1 MWTVLANQFLGSYI
15 PHGHCYLWQ
24 PRLVWLH
31 LLSDSLTALAY
42 YSIPVT
48 LVYFVHKRQDLPFDW
63 MFWLFSAFILACGTS
78 HIMDV
83 WTLWHPDYWVSG
95 VIKAITAIVSLSTAV
110 LLVQLIPKALALP
123 SPAQLEAVNRQ
134 LEQEIRERKTAET
147 QLQHTLKRL
156 TFHVENSPLAVIE
169 WDSDY
174 RIQRWSP
181 QAEQMFG
188 WTVEEAVGRQI
199 NELQLIFDDDRDAV
213 NVVMKNLFD
222 ARTPRCICCNRN
234 YTKEGSVIDCEWYNS
249 ALCDDDD
256 NLVSILSL
264 VLDITSRKQAETAL
278 VQVNAEL
285 EHRVEERTTQLQQL
299 NQDLEQE
306 RQQLRQII
314 TVAPVAMAMFDRQ
327 MRYLA
332 HSQQWLTAY
341 GLNEKSLINR
351 CHYDIFPDLPEPWRE
366 DHQRALQGEIITK
379 SEDVWQRADGK
390 TIYEH
395 WAIHP
400 WYTPTGEVG
409 GIVLACFPI
418 NELVEARE
426 AALATARLKSK
437 FLANMS
443 HEIRTPINGVL
454 GMMRLLL
461 QTHLNPQ
468 QVNYTRTIES
478 CAKHLL
484 TVINDILDVS
494 KLEAGKM
501 LLEQIDFSLDSCLDS
516 VIDVL
521 AVQAE
526 AKGLELAILVEPNVP
541 RQLQGDPGRLR
552 QILLNLVGNAIKFTD
567 AGEVVVRVAVSGH
580 QPTDTLCQSSIT
592 LRFAVTD
599 TGIGISAADQSK
611 LFQAFS
617 QVEASTT
624 RRYGGTGLGLMICQ
638 QLVELLGGKIG
649 VKSEISQGSTFWFT
663 VPVKT
668 QPLPPAQAVPW
679 ALRQLKILVTA
690 ENATTRQTVRS
701 LVEAWG
707 MQIDEATDSTS
718 TMDTLRNAV
727 TRCHPYDVAI
737 LDLQLPGSQ
746 GEWIVPMI
754 RCNPSLASTKL
765 IVMTTMHQ
773 LDAVQELESMDI
785 LGYLI
790 KPVKASQLWESLL
803 GAVTPE
809 KDLENW
815 QAIIHQPTRL
825 NHPSNLK
832 ILLVEDHPVNQT
844 VILNQMQMLGYEP
857 ECASNGSE
865 ALAKL
870 QAQSYDIVFM
880 DCQMPVLDGYDA
892 TRELRRQE
900 GSNRHTIVIALT
912 ASAIESDREKCL
924 AVGMDDFLTKPFEQA
939 TLQAMIERWAK
950 SGEAEG
956 AEGAEGAGGAGGAGE
971 EEINLSRLASTDFYL
986 DDTLFDTERLE
997 VISRGQIILQKQ
1009 LIQAFMKHTQ
1019 PGLEQ
1024 MYYALQIQ
1032 DFEMIEQQAHRLKGA
1047 SANIGVRL
1055 IPKIAAQLEQQAR
1068 DKSLIGANE
1077 RLDSLKRQLEKV
1089 QTFLL
1094 GTVNLR

>member
-1 MWTVLANQFLGSYI
+1 MWTVLANYI

-24 PRLVWLH
+24 PGLVWLH

-63 MFWLFSAFILACGTS
+63 IFWLFSAFILACGTT

-83 WTLWHPDYWVSG
+83 WTLWHPDYWLSG
-95 VIKAITAIVSLSTAV
+95 LIKAITAIVSLATAV

-123 SPAQLEAVNRQ
+123 SPAQLE
-134 LEQEIRERKTAET
+134 QEIRERKTAET
-147 QLQHTLKRL
+147 ELQHTLQRL

-169 WDSDY
+169 WDSNY
-174 RIQRWSP
+174 QVQRWSQ
-181 QAEQMFG
+181 QAEQIFG
-188 WTVEEAVGRQI
+188 WKAEEVLGQQI
-199 NELQLIFDDDRDAV
+199 DELQLVFTEDRDAV
-213 NVVMKNLFD
+213 DVVMTNLLD
-222 ARTPRCICCNRN
+222 SSTSRCIFCNRN

-249 ALCDDDD
+249 ALRDDDD

-264 VLDITSRKQAETAL
+264 ALDITSRKQAETAL
-278 VQVNAEL
+278 KQVNVEL
-285 EHRVEERTTQLQQL
+285 ECRVEERTTQLQQL
-299 NQDLEQE
+299 NQNLEQE

-332 HSQQWLTAY
+332 HSQQWLTVY
-341 GLNEKSLINR
+341 GLDEQSLINR
-351 CHYDIFPDLPEPWRE
+351 CHYDIFPELPEPWR
-366 DHQRALQGEIITK
+366 DAHQRALQGEIITK
-379 SEDVWQRADGK
+379 SEDVWQRADGT

-400 WYTPTGEVG
+400 WYTSTGDVG

-426 AALATARLKSK
+426 AALATARLKSN

-461 QTHLNPQ
+461 QTNLNPQ
-468 QVNYTRTIES
+468 QLNYTRTIEN

-501 LLEQIDFSLDSCLDS
+501 LLEQIDFSLERCLDS

-541 RQLQGDPGRLR
+541 RQLQSDPGRLR

-580 QPTDTLCQSSIT
+580 QPTDTLSQSSIT
-592 LRFAVTD
+592 LRFSVTD
-599 TGIGISAADQSK
+599 TGIGINSADQSK

-624 RRYGGTGLGLMICQ
+624 RRYGGTGLGLVICQ

-649 VKSEISQGSTFWFT
+649 VESKVGQGSTFWFT

-668 QPLPPAQAVPW
+668 QPLPPAQAVPL
-679 ALRQLKILVTA
+679 AVRQLKLLVTA

-701 LVEAWG
+701 HLEAWG

-718 TMDTLRNAV
+718 TMDALRNAV

-746 GEWIVPMI
+746 GESIVPMI

-765 IVMTTMHQ
+765 IVITTMHQ
-773 LDAVQELESMDI
+773 LDTVQELESMDI

-790 KPVKASQLWESLL
+790 KPMKASQLWESLL
-803 GAVTPE
+803 AAVTPE
-809 KDLENW
+809 ADLETW
-815 QAIIHQPTRL
+815 QATIHQPTHL
-825 NHPSNLK
+825 NNSSNLK
-832 ILLVEDHPVNQT
+832 ILLVEDHPINQT
-844 VILNQMQMLGYEP
+844 VILNQLQMLGYKP

-892 TRELRRQE
+892 TRELRRQD

-912 ASAIESDREKCL
+912 ASALESDREKCL
-924 AVGMDDFLTKPFEQA
+924 AVGMDDFLSKPFDQD
-939 TLQAMIERWAK
+939 TLQAMIERWAM
-950 SGEAEG
+950 SGEAGEAGGAGG
-956 AEGAEGAGGAGGAGE
+956 AEGAEGAGEAGE
-971 EEINLSRLASTDFYL
+971 AGEAEFYL
-986 DDTLFDTERLE
+986 DHTLFDPKRLQE
-997 VISRGQIILQKQ
+997 ISRGQIALQKQ
-1009 LIQAFMKHTQ
+1009 LVQAFVKHAQ

-1024 MYYALQIQ
+1024 MYHALQME
-1032 DFEMIEQQAHRLKGA
+1032 DFQMLEQQAHRLKGT

-1055 IPKIAAQLEQQAR
+1055 IPQIAAQLEQQAR
-1068 DKSLIGANE
+1068 EKTLVKANE
-1077 RLDSLKRQLEKV
+1077 RLDSLKQQLGKV
-1089 QTFLL
+1089 QAFLL
-1094 GTVNLR
+1094 ETVPVET